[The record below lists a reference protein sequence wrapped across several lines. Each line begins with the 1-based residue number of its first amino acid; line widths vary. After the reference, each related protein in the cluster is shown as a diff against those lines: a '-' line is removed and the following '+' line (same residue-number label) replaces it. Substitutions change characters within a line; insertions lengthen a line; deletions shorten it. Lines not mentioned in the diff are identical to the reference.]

1 MGRRLKVQRPGAIPM
16 REWFDPRKLRAWRVR
31 RNLTQGELAVRIG
44 WDKVHGGS
52 CISRYETAPFRRNR
66 QLPNKD
72 TVTLL
77 AAALNIDVGQLLSSR
92 EELLQSVR
100 LMIKERKE
108 RPKGPHTRRQ
118 RSMFDRVLEL
128 ALTADK
134 EDGGDGVEFKEDAD
148 LAKEFVE
155 SPDGNAK
162 IPADFIDDYEDGDYD
177 EAIFQDMV
185 SDD

>member
-1 MGRRLKVQRPGAIPM
+1 M

-31 RNLTQGELAVRIG
+31 RNLTQGQLAERIG
-44 WDKVHGGS
+44 WNKVHGGS
-52 CISRYETAPFRRNR
+52 CLSRYETAPFRRNR
-66 QLPNKD
+66 QLPSKD

-77 AAALNIDVGQLLSSR
+77 AAGLNIDVGQLLSSR

-118 RSMFDRVLEL
+118 RSMFDKVLEL

-134 EDGGDGVEFKEDAD
+134 EDGGEGVEFQEDSV
-148 LAKEFVE
+148 LAKQFVE
-155 SPDGNAK
+155 SPDGNAQ
-162 IPADFIDDYEDGDYD
+162 IPADFIEDYEEGDYD
-177 EAIFQDMV
+177 EAIFTHLVDA
-185 SDD
+185 D